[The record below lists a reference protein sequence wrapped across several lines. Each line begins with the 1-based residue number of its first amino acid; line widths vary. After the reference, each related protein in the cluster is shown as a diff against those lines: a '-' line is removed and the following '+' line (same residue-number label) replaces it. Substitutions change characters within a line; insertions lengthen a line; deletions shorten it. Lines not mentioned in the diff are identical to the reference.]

1 MNYKNFGKLKITSV
15 VMGTDCFGAEME
27 PGICEK
33 LLDLYVEQGGNTI
46 DTARSYS
53 IWSGDFTQ
61 GQSERVIGKWLKDKK
76 IREKLVISTKC
87 AHPASTKRMDIHR
100 LSEKDI
106 FEDVEGSLKDLG
118 TDYIDILWLHRDSQ
132 NVPVSE
138 IMETLHKLVKQGK
151 VLNVGASNWTSKRI
165 KEANDYATKNNLT
178 PFCGSQI
185 KWALCKTAS
194 DINIVQDV
202 IEMTKEEYEF
212 YKESKLPV
220 FAFASQAKGYMYKMA
235 KGGTDA
241 LSPKAKERY
250 HCEENQKRFEKVMEY
265 CNKTGV
271 SLEQAT
277 LSPLVSNPYFDT
289 SAIVGCKNESQLLSS
304 ISGADAKIDYD
315 FFEKLM
321 FEGL

>member
-27 PGICEK
+27 PDLCER
-33 LLDLYVEQGGNTI
+33 LLDVYVEQGGNTI

-53 IWSGDFTQ
+53 IWSGDFTP
-61 GQSERVIGKWLKDKK
+61 GQSERVIGRWLQKRGKRDD
-76 IREKLVISTKC
+76 LVISTKC

-118 TDYIDILWLHRDSQ
+118 TDYIDILWLHRDNK

-138 IMETLHKLVKQGK
+138 IMQSLHKLVKQGK
-151 VLNVGASNWTSKRI
+151 VLNVGASNWTAQRI
-165 KEANDYATKNNLT
+165 KEANDYALKNNLT

-185 KWALCKTAS
+185 KWALAKTAS

-202 IEMTKEEYEF
+202 VEMTKEEYAF
-212 YKESKLPV
+212 YKETKMPV

-250 HCEENQKRFEKVMEY
+250 HCPENVERFEKVMKY
-265 CNKTGV
+265 CKETGI

-277 LSPLVSNPYFDT
+277 LSSLTTNPYFDT
-289 SAIVGCKNESQLLSS
+289 VAIVGCKNEQQLLSS
-304 ISGADAKIDYD
+304 ISGANTNIDYG
-315 FFEKLM
+315 FFESLM
-321 FEGL
+321 FN